1 VDGNL
6 QRKIVDAVDPQPEDE
21 ILEIGPGRGALTRHL
36 AGRCRRL
43 CLVELDE
50 ELAAELSLMHEQ
62 TASVEVI
69 HRSILDLPLKEI
81 SSDVPSLKVVGNIP
95 YNITT
100 PILFHLLRRPRPRV
114 IVLMVQKEVA
124 DRIMAPP
131 GGSTYGALS
140 VGVQTVARVGRVVK
154 VPASAFR
161 PRPAVHSAV
170 VEITPLRPDP
180 LSEREEHSLRVLTRA
195 AFQWRRKQ
203 IRTILRNH
211 PDLRVG
217 AEALEALERETGFSL
232 ERRPETF
239 SPDEMILLSTVLRRV
254 S

>member
-1 VDGNL
+1 MDGNL
-6 QRKIVDAVDPQPEDE
+6 QRKIVYVVDPQPDDE

-36 AGRCRRL
+36 VGRCRRL
-43 CLVELDE
+43 CLVELDDQ
-50 ELAAELSLMHEQ
+50 LAAELSLMHGE
-62 TASVEVI
+62 TASVEVV
-69 HRSILDLPLKEI
+69 HGNILDLPLARV
-81 SSDVPSLKVVGNIP
+81 SADVCSLKVVGNIP

-114 IVLMVQKEVA
+114 IVLMVQEEVA

-140 VGVQTVARVGRVVK
+140 VGVQAVARVARVVK

-161 PRPAVHSAV
+161 PRPAVDSAV
-170 VEITPLRPDP
+170 LEISPLRPDP

-217 AEALEALERETGFSL
+217 AEALEDLEGETGFSL

-239 SPDEMILLSTVLRRV
+239 SPEEMIRLSRALKGAR
-254 S
+254 